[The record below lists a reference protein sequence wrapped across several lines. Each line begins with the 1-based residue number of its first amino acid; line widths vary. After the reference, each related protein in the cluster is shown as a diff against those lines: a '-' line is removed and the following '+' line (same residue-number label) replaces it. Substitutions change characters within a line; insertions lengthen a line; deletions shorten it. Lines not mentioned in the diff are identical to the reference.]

1 MRRDFA
7 KAVMAATFASTLVA
21 MGACDLQAR
30 IDAASKAGGG
40 VVEEDCTGVD
50 ASGLKEIR
58 KERKEADEV

>member
-1 MRRDFA
+1 
-7 KAVMAATFASTLVA
+7 MAATFASTLVA

-50 ASGLKEIR
+50 ASGLK
-58 KERKEADEV
+58 